1 MRSEGPILSFGLPE
15 GRLELCAADL
25 VRWAEHLVW
34 CYRLM
39 GVAPGSTIGVVD
51 FGVSPTAFL
60 GSRLLTPTLE
70 AGVAELLPGRVI
82 CLDASRERVALIP
95 SILSQ
100 VRFDVLIVR
109 EEVAPVLAAY
119 CREAGS
125 SLDDL
130 LVVTAFGAVA
140 RDSRAAAPF
149 RNHRRMLMI
158 ESDML
163 LAPQCQRCG
172 RLHLRQSVYERAAS
186 GDGVIV
192 RATGKAAPL
201 PHSLA
206 LDGRGCPDGS
216 ADWLISLPEAT
227 SKPWAS

>member
-1 MRSEGPILSFGLPE
+1 MRSEGLTLSFGLPE
-15 GRLELCAADL
+15 GRLELHAADL
-25 VRWAEHLVW
+25 AQWAEHLVW

-60 GSRLLTPTLE
+60 GSRLLTPMLD
-70 AGVAELLPGRVI
+70 AGVAERLPGRVI

-100 VRFDVLIVR
+100 VGFDVLVVR
-109 EEVAPVLAAY
+109 EEVAPVLATY

-130 LVVTAFGAVA
+130 LVVIAFGAVA
-140 RDSRAAAPF
+140 RDAQAAPPF

-172 RLHLRQSVYERAAS
+172 HLHLRQSVYRRAAP

-192 RATGKAAPL
+192 RASGKATPL
-201 PHSLA
+201 PRGLA
-206 LDGRGCPDGS
+206 FDGQGCENGS